1 MEAETQVEEGWW
13 RPSPPIGHDVVPGHL
28 GVGAAQVGEGE
39 GEGRG
44 DLEETEGI
52 SG

>member
-1 MEAETQVEEGWW
+1 MEAKTQVEEGWW